1 MTREGW
7 YTDPFGRHEARWFSD
22 GSPTSLVRDA
32 GATST
37 DRPPETSFLGDPQ
50 LIEPHASPAD
60 EELRRADVRPADP
73 DAVVDQVWTYF
84 TRGNGGL

>member
-1 MTREGW
+1 MGREGW

-32 GATST
+32 GSTST
-37 DRPPETSFLGDPQ
+37 DPPPETAFRQDPQ
-50 LIEPHASPAD
+50 LIEPIASLAD
-60 EELRRADVRPADP
+60 DDLRQADVQPDDP
-73 DAVVDQVWTYF
+73 DAVIDAVWTYF